1 MPQDI
6 SSTGLSYRVVA
17 TSTYPNGVT
26 ITEVADGTDPLDIPE
41 VQIADSAMTA
51 NGTLVYWSA
60 PKPIPI
66 KVAVVP
72 GSEDDIALQYL
83 FDANRA
89 AKGKRVARDAV
100 SFICNYPDG
109 ATVTLSGGH
118 CGAYMPGRSATSAGR
133 YKDSVYS
140 FTFENVAT
148 TKATGN

>member
-1 MPQDI
+1 MSQSI
-6 SSTGLSYRVVA
+6 SSTGLSYRVIGS
-17 TSTYPNGVT
+17 STYPSGLT

-51 NGTLVYWSA
+51 NGTLVHWSA

-72 GSEDDIALQYL
+72 GSEDDVALQYL

-89 AKGKRVARDAV
+89 AKGKRVARDEI
-100 SFICNYPDG
+100 SIIGNYPDG
-109 ATVTLSGGH
+109 ATITLSGGH
-118 CGAYMPGRSATSAGR
+118 CVSYMPGRSATSAGR
-133 YKDSVYS
+133 YKDSVYA

-148 TKATGN
+148 TKATGI

>member
-26 ITEVADGTDPLDIPE
+26 ITEVADGTDPFDIPE

-51 NGTLVYWSA
+51 NGTLVHWSA

-66 KVAVVP
+66 KVAAVP

-89 AKGKRVARDAV
+89 AKGKSVARDEV
-100 SFICNYPDG
+100 SIIVNYPDG
-109 ATVTLSGGH
+109 GTVTLSGGH

-148 TKATGN
+148 TKGTGN